1 MSIDYIDPIYK
12 LLKKYGIEN
21 PRCGAGCGDGWLP
34 LIEELIQKLI
44 AAGWDKQCDQI
55 KEKFGGLR
63 FYIGA
68 GTSEVHNL
76 CAEYEDTSFKV
87 CEACGKPGEPKDNGR
102 GWISTTCSDCDKAG
116 KKKTYGAF

>member
-1 MSIDYIDPIYK
+1 MNFPHEQIYD

-34 LIEELIQKLI
+34 MIEELIQKLI
-44 AAGWDKQCDQI
+44 AAGWDKDCTQI

-68 GTSEVHNL
+68 GTSEIHNL
-76 CAEYEDTSFKV
+76 CAEYEDRSFKV
-87 CEACGKPGEPKDNGR
+87 CEACGAPGKVVGTD
-102 GWISTTCSDCDKAG
+102 WIATLCDGCA
-116 KKKTYGAF
+116 KKS